1 MKVEAIPFAK
11 FFSNKNTI
19 YKNIMIVSKR
29 ARQIISSRYE
39 EHLALTNIEDTD
51 EIVALEEQEHDKE
64 KSISIAMSELLNND
78 LEYRNVEDDKD
89 EEGDK

>member
-1 MKVEAIPFAK
+1 MTFLKEALSLAELVKGKVSPRPPVGAI
-11 FFSNKNTI
+11 
-19 YKNIMIVSKR
+19 IVNNSK
-29 ARQIISSRYE
+29 IVGKGSTS
-39 EHLALTNIEDTD
+39 TNPVKHA
-51 EIVALEEQEHDKE
+51 EIVALEEQEYDKE